1 MYYLKIRKWVY
12 LLSSNIKI
20 EIGDFLGFCDL
31 NGVEALESNQVEQ
44 LERIISDCNNAV
56 NNGEALVVD
65 AIYDR
70 LMEIL
75 RKVSPESELCKYI
88 WEDTTEKIDKS
99 DESEKLFLANPM
111 YSIRTCKSY
120 NCDEIMDFVKR
131 LPDGVEFEMHF
142 SIKENGHGIR
152 IDYKNGELYKARSRA
167 RSSAGRDLTHQASI
181 FLYEEGTDS
190 IPDLEDFE
198 YCEVR
203 GEMVLPFS
211 NLSKAKEFNPD
222 IKSAFSAVA
231 SMSRDSATDE
241 ELKLLKFV
249 AYSIYADGLEFATK
263 EDEYSYLE
271 SLGFETPL
279 SWVVGGLT
287 KETILDELPAIVA
300 DCEEAVKPSEG
311 GEIGYDCYSDG
322 VVGELNDRELFNSL
336 GNDGTKYKY
345 GNIALKVDYWKQDF
359 YVGHVQTILWTKGK
373 MKLSPVA
380 IVAEEPDVVK
390 FKDYGDHA
398 YITSLDEIENT
409 KELGVLTAG
418 GNKVTRVP
426 LYEPNNML
434 ILQAYKGE
442 LINFR
447 YGGESG
453 VIPCFP
459 DGTPLIDGKLAQ
471 IFSVEDDSDFGAG
484 YN

>member
-1 MYYLKIRKWVY
+1 MNNVSL
-12 LLSSNIKI
+12 

-31 NGVEALESNQVEQ
+31 NGVEALDSSQVEQ
-44 LERIISDCNNAV
+44 LERIIEACNNSA
-56 NNGEALVVD
+56 NRGEQLVVD

-75 RKVSPESELCKYI
+75 RQVAPESELCKYI
-88 WEDTTEKIDKS
+88 WEDSNEELDENDDS
-99 DESEKLFLANPM
+99 DRLFLANPM

-120 NCDEIMDFVKR
+120 NCDEILDFVKR
-131 LPDGVEFEMHF
+131 LPDDKEFEAHI

-152 IDYKNGELYKARSRA
+152 VVFKNGELYKARSRA
-167 RSSAGRDLTHQASI
+167 RSSAGRDLTRQASI
-181 FLYEEGTDS
+181 FLEELGVDS
-190 IPDLEDFE
+190 IPDLEGMD

-211 NLSKAKEFNPD
+211 NLEEAKKFNPD

-231 SMSRDSATDE
+231 SMSRDSATDDE
-241 ELKLLKFV
+241 IKLLHFV
-249 AYSIYADGLEFATK
+249 AYSIYSDDLDFVSK
-263 EDEYSYLE
+263 EDEYTYLE
-271 SLGFETPL
+271 SLGFETPM

-287 KETILDELPAIVA
+287 KDTLLEELPSIIA
-300 DCEEAVKPSEG
+300 DCEEAVKPDDNG
-311 GEIGYDCYSDG
+311 QNGYDYYSDG
-322 VVGELNDRELFNSL
+322 VVFELNDRDLFREMGS
-336 GNDGTKYKY
+336 DGTKYKY

-359 YVGHVQTILWTKGK
+359 YTGVVQTILWTKGK
-373 MKLSPVA
+373 SKLSPVA
-380 IVAEEPDVVK
+380 IVSEDADMIR

-398 YITSLDEIENT
+398 YITSLDEIDNP

-434 ILQAYKGE
+434 MLQAYKGE
-442 LINFR
+442 VVNFR

-459 DGTPLIDGKLAQ
+459 DGTPLVDGKLSQ
-471 IFSVEDDSDFGAG
+471 MFNDIEDDAEFGAG

>member
-1 MYYLKIRKWVY
+1 MNNVSL
-12 LLSSNIKI
+12 

-31 NGVEALESNQVEQ
+31 NGVEALDSSQVEQ
-44 LERIISDCNNAV
+44 LERIIEECNNSA
-56 NNGEALVVD
+56 NRGEQLVVD

-75 RKVSPESELCKYI
+75 RQVSPESELCKYI
-88 WEDTTEKIDKS
+88 WEDSNEELDENDDS
-99 DESEKLFLANPM
+99 DRLFLANPM

-120 NCDEIMDFVKR
+120 NCDEILDFVKR
-131 LPDGVEFEMHF
+131 LPDDKEFEAHL

-152 IDYKNGELYKARSRA
+152 VVFKNGELYKARSRA

-181 FLYEEGTDS
+181 FLEELGVDS
-190 IPDLEDFE
+190 IPDLEGMD

-211 NLSKAKEFNPD
+211 NLEEAKKFNPD

-231 SMSRDSATDE
+231 SMSRDSATDDE
-241 ELKLLKFV
+241 IKLLHFV
-249 AYSIYADGLEFATK
+249 AYSIYSDDLDFVSK

-271 SLGFETPL
+271 SLGFETPM

-287 KETILDELPAIVA
+287 KDTLLEELPSIIA
-300 DCEEAVKPSEG
+300 DCEEAVKPDDNG
-311 GEIGYDCYSDG
+311 QNGYDYYSDG
-322 VVGELNDRELFNSL
+322 VVFELNDRDLFREMGS
-336 GNDGTKYKY
+336 DGTKYKY

-359 YVGHVQTILWTKGK
+359 YTGVVQTILWTKGK
-373 MKLSPVA
+373 SKLSPVA
-380 IVAEEPDVVK
+380 IVSEDADMIR

-398 YITSLDEIENT
+398 YITSIDEIDNP

-434 ILQAYKGE
+434 MLQAYKGE
-442 LINFR
+442 VVNFR

-459 DGTPLIDGKLAQ
+459 DGTPLVEGKLSQ
-471 IFSVEDDSDFGAG
+471 MFNDIEDDAEFGAG

>member
-1 MYYLKIRKWVY
+1 MNSVSL
-12 LLSSNIKI
+12 

-31 NGVEALESNQVEQ
+31 NGVEALDSSQVEQ
-44 LERIISDCNNAV
+44 LERIIEECNNSA
-56 NNGEALVVD
+56 NRGEQLVVD

-75 RKVSPESELCKYI
+75 RQVAPESELCKYI
-88 WEDTTEKIDKS
+88 WEDSNEELDENDDS
-99 DESEKLFLANPM
+99 DRLFLANPM

-120 NCDEIMDFVKR
+120 NCDEILDFVKR
-131 LPDGVEFEMHF
+131 LPDDKEFEAHL

-152 IDYKNGELYKARSRA
+152 VVFKNGELYKARSRA

-181 FLYEEGTDS
+181 FLEELGVDS
-190 IPDLEDFE
+190 IPDLEGMD

-211 NLSKAKEFNPD
+211 NLEEAKQFNPD

-231 SMSRDSATDE
+231 SMSRDSATDDE
-241 ELKLLKFV
+241 IKLLHFV
-249 AYSIYADGLEFATK
+249 AYSIYSDDLDFVSK
-263 EDEYSYLE
+263 EDEYTYLE
-271 SLGFETPL
+271 SLGFETPM

-287 KETILDELPAIVA
+287 KDTLLEELPSIIA
-300 DCEEAVKPSEG
+300 DCEEAVKPDDNG
-311 GEIGYDCYSDG
+311 QNGYDYYSDG
-322 VVGELNDRELFNSL
+322 VVFELNDRDLFREMGS
-336 GNDGTKYKY
+336 DGTKYKY

-359 YVGHVQTILWTKGK
+359 YTGVVQTILWTKGK
-373 MKLSPVA
+373 SKLSPVA
-380 IVAEEPDVVK
+380 IVSEDADMIR

-398 YITSLDEIENT
+398 YITSIDEIDNP

-434 ILQAYKGE
+434 MLQAYKGE
-442 LINFR
+442 VVNFR

-459 DGTPLIDGKLAQ
+459 DGTPLVDGKLSQ
-471 IFSVEDDSDFGAG
+471 MFNDIEDDAEFGAG

>member
-1 MYYLKIRKWVY
+1 MNNVSL
-12 LLSSNIKI
+12 

-31 NGVEALESNQVEQ
+31 NGVEALDSSQVEQ
-44 LERIISDCNNAV
+44 LERIIEECNNSA
-56 NNGEALVVD
+56 NRGEQLVVD

-75 RKVSPESELCKYI
+75 RQVSPESELCKYI
-88 WEDTTEKIDKS
+88 WEDSNEELDENDDS
-99 DESEKLFLANPM
+99 DRLFLANPM

-120 NCDEIMDFVKR
+120 NCDEILDFVKR
-131 LPDGVEFEMHF
+131 LPDDKEFEAHL

-152 IDYKNGELYKARSRA
+152 VVFKNGELYKARSRA

-181 FLYEEGTDS
+181 FLEELGVDS
-190 IPDLEDFE
+190 IPDLEGMD

-211 NLSKAKEFNPD
+211 NLEEAKQFNPE

-231 SMSRDSATDE
+231 SMSRDSATDDE
-241 ELKLLKFV
+241 IKLLHFV
-249 AYSIYADGLEFATK
+249 AYSIYSDDLDFVSK
-263 EDEYSYLE
+263 EDEYTYLE
-271 SLGFETPL
+271 SLGFETPM

-287 KETILDELPAIVA
+287 KDTLLEELPSIIA
-300 DCEEAVKPSEG
+300 DCEEAVKPDDNG
-311 GEIGYDCYSDG
+311 QNGYDYYSDG
-322 VVGELNDRELFNSL
+322 VVFELNDRDLFREMGS
-336 GNDGTKYKY
+336 DGTKYKY

-359 YVGHVQTILWTKGK
+359 YTGVVQTILWTKGK
-373 MKLSPVA
+373 SKLSPVA
-380 IVAEEPDVVK
+380 IVSEDADMIR

-398 YITSLDEIENT
+398 YITSIDEIDNP

-434 ILQAYKGE
+434 MLQAYKGE
-442 LINFR
+442 VVNFR

-459 DGTPLIDGKLAQ
+459 DGTPLVEGKLSQ
-471 IFSVEDDSDFGAG
+471 MFNDIEDDAEFGAG

>member
-1 MYYLKIRKWVY
+1 MNNVSL
-12 LLSSNIKI
+12 

-31 NGVEALESNQVEQ
+31 NGVEALDSSQVEQ
-44 LERIISDCNNAV
+44 LERIIEECNNSA
-56 NNGEALVVD
+56 NRGEQLVVD

-75 RKVSPESELCKYI
+75 RQVAPESELCKYI
-88 WEDTTEKIDKS
+88 WEDSNEELDENDDS
-99 DESEKLFLANPM
+99 DRLFLANPM

-120 NCDEIMDFVKR
+120 NCDEILDFVKR
-131 LPDGVEFEMHF
+131 LPDDKEFEAHL

-152 IDYKNGELYKARSRA
+152 VVFKNGELYKARSRA

-181 FLYEEGTDS
+181 FLEELGVDS
-190 IPDLEDFE
+190 IPDLEGMD

-203 GEMVLPFS
+203 CEMVLPFS
-211 NLSKAKEFNPD
+211 NLEEAKKFNPE

-231 SMSRDSATDE
+231 SMSRDSATDDE
-241 ELKLLKFV
+241 IKLLHFV
-249 AYSIYADGLEFATK
+249 AYSIYSDDLDFVSK

-271 SLGFETPL
+271 SLGFETPM

-287 KETILDELPAIVA
+287 NDTLLEELPSIIA
-300 DCEEAVKPSEG
+300 DCEEAVKPDDNG
-311 GEIGYDCYSDG
+311 QNGYDYYSDG
-322 VVGELNDRELFNSL
+322 VVFELNDRDLFREMGS
-336 GNDGTKYKY
+336 DGTKYKY

-359 YVGHVQTILWTKGK
+359 YTGVVQTILWTKGK
-373 MKLSPVA
+373 SKLSPVA
-380 IVAEEPDVVK
+380 IVSEDADMIR

-398 YITSLDEIENT
+398 YITSIDEIDNPI
-409 KELGVLTAG
+409 ELGVLTAG

-434 ILQAYKGE
+434 MLQAYKGE
-442 LINFR
+442 VVNFR

-459 DGTPLIDGKLAQ
+459 DGTPLVEGKLSQ
-471 IFSVEDDSDFGAG
+471 MFNDIEDDAEFGAG

>member
-1 MYYLKIRKWVY
+1 MNNVSL
-12 LLSSNIKI
+12 

-31 NGVEALESNQVEQ
+31 NGVEALDSSQVEQ
-44 LERIISDCNNAV
+44 LERIIEECNNSA
-56 NNGEALVVD
+56 NRGEQLVVD

-75 RKVSPESELCKYI
+75 RQVAPESELCKYI
-88 WEDTTEKIDKS
+88 WEDSNEELDENDDS
-99 DESEKLFLANPM
+99 DRLFLANPM

-120 NCDEIMDFVKR
+120 NCDEILDFVKR
-131 LPDGVEFEMHF
+131 LPDDKEFEAHI

-152 IDYKNGELYKARSRA
+152 VVFKNGELYKARSRA
-167 RSSAGRDLTHQASI
+167 RSSAGRDLTRQASI
-181 FLYEEGTDS
+181 FLEELGVDS
-190 IPDLEDFE
+190 IPDLEGMD

-211 NLSKAKEFNPD
+211 NLEEAKQFNPD

-231 SMSRDSATDE
+231 SMSRDSATDDE
-241 ELKLLKFV
+241 IKLLHFV
-249 AYSIYADGLEFATK
+249 AYSIYSDDLDFVSK

-271 SLGFETPL
+271 SLGFETPM

-287 KETILDELPAIVA
+287 KDTLLEELPSIIA
-300 DCEEAVKPSEG
+300 DCEEAVKPDDNG
-311 GEIGYDCYSDG
+311 QNGYDYYSDG
-322 VVGELNDRELFNSL
+322 VVFELNDRDLFREMGS
-336 GNDGTKYKY
+336 DGTKYKY

-359 YVGHVQTILWTKGK
+359 YTGVVQTILWTKGK
-373 MKLSPVA
+373 SKLSPVA
-380 IVAEEPDVVK
+380 IVSEDADMIR

-398 YITSLDEIENT
+398 YITSIDEIDNP

-434 ILQAYKGE
+434 MLQAYKGE
-442 LINFR
+442 VVNFR

-459 DGTPLIDGKLAQ
+459 DGTPLVDGKLSQ
-471 IFSVEDDSDFGAG
+471 MFNDIEDDAEFGAG

>member
-1 MYYLKIRKWVY
+1 MNNVSL
-12 LLSSNIKI
+12 

-31 NGVEALESNQVEQ
+31 NGVEALDSSQVEK
-44 LERIISDCNNAV
+44 LERIIEACNNSA
-56 NNGEALVVD
+56 NRGEQLVVD

-75 RKVSPESELCKYI
+75 RQVAPESELCKYI
-88 WEDTTEKIDKS
+88 WEDSSEELDENDDS
-99 DESEKLFLANPM
+99 DRLFLANPM

-120 NCDEIMDFVKR
+120 NCDEILDFVKR
-131 LPDGVEFEMHF
+131 LPDNKEFEAHI

-152 IDYKNGELYKARSRA
+152 VVFKNGELYKARSRA

-181 FLYEEGTDS
+181 FLEELGVDS
-190 IPDLEDFE
+190 IPDLEGMD

-211 NLSKAKEFNPD
+211 NLEEAKKFNPD

-231 SMSRDSATDE
+231 SMSRDSATDDE
-241 ELKLLKFV
+241 IRLLHFV
-249 AYSIYADGLEFATK
+249 AYSIYSDDLDFVSK

-271 SLGFETPL
+271 SLGFETPM

-287 KETILDELPAIVA
+287 KDTLLEELPSIVA
-300 DCEEAVKPSEG
+300 DCEEAVKPDDSG
-311 GEIGYDCYSDG
+311 QNGYDYYSDG
-322 VVGELNDRELFNSL
+322 VVFELNDRDLFREMGS
-336 GNDGTKYKY
+336 DGTKYKY

-359 YVGHVQTILWTKGK
+359 YTGVVQTILWTKGK
-373 MKLSPVA
+373 SKLSPVA
-380 IVAEEPDVVK
+380 IVSEEADMIR

-398 YITSLDEIENT
+398 YITSLDEIDNP

-434 ILQAYKGE
+434 MLQAYKGE
-442 LINFR
+442 IVNFR

-459 DGTPLIDGKLAQ
+459 DGTPLVDGKLSQ
-471 IFSVEDDSDFGAG
+471 MFNDIEDDADFGVG

>member
-1 MYYLKIRKWVY
+1 MNNVSL
-12 LLSSNIKI
+12 

-31 NGVEALESNQVEQ
+31 NGVEALDSSQVEQ
-44 LERIISDCNNAV
+44 LERIIEECNNSA
-56 NNGEALVVD
+56 NRGEQLVVD

-75 RKVSPESELCKYI
+75 RQVAPESELCKYI
-88 WEDTTEKIDKS
+88 WEDSNEELDENDDS
-99 DESEKLFLANPM
+99 DRLFLANPM

-120 NCDEIMDFVKR
+120 NCDEILDFVKR
-131 LPDGVEFEMHF
+131 LPDDKEFEAHL

-152 IDYKNGELYKARSRA
+152 VVFKNGELYKARSRA

-181 FLYEEGTDS
+181 FLEELGVDS
-190 IPDLEDFE
+190 IPDLEGMD

-211 NLSKAKEFNPD
+211 NLEEAKQFNPD

-231 SMSRDSATDE
+231 SMSRDSATDDE
-241 ELKLLKFV
+241 IKLLHFV
-249 AYSIYADGLEFATK
+249 AYSIYSDDLDFVSK

-271 SLGFETPL
+271 SLGFETPM

-287 KETILDELPAIVA
+287 KDTLLEELPSIIA
-300 DCEEAVKPSEG
+300 DCEEAVKPDDNG
-311 GEIGYDCYSDG
+311 QNGYDYYSDG
-322 VVGELNDRELFNSL
+322 VVFELNDRDLFREMGS
-336 GNDGTKYKY
+336 DGTKYKY

-359 YVGHVQTILWTKGK
+359 YTGVVQTILWTKGK
-373 MKLSPVA
+373 SKLSPVA
-380 IVAEEPDVVK
+380 IVSEDADMIR

-398 YITSLDEIENT
+398 YITSIDEIDNP

-434 ILQAYKGE
+434 MLQAYKGE
-442 LINFR
+442 IVNFR

-459 DGTPLIDGKLAQ
+459 DGTPLVEGKLSQ
-471 IFSVEDDSDFGAG
+471 MFNDIEDDAEFGAG

>member
-1 MYYLKIRKWVY
+1 MNNVSL
-12 LLSSNIKI
+12 

-31 NGVEALESNQVEQ
+31 NGVEALDSSQVEK
-44 LERIISDCNNAV
+44 LERIIEACNNSA
-56 NNGEALVVD
+56 NRGEQLVVD

-75 RKVSPESELCKYI
+75 RQVAPESELCKYI
-88 WEDTTEKIDKS
+88 WEDSSEELDENDDS
-99 DESEKLFLANPM
+99 DRLFLANPM

-120 NCDEIMDFVKR
+120 NCDEILDFVKR
-131 LPDGVEFEMHF
+131 LPDNKEFEAHI

-152 IDYKNGELYKARSRA
+152 VVFKNGELYKARSRA

-181 FLYEEGTDS
+181 FLEELGVDS
-190 IPDLEDFE
+190 IPDLEGMD

-211 NLSKAKEFNPD
+211 NLEEAKKFNPD

-231 SMSRDSATDE
+231 SMSRDSATDDE
-241 ELKLLKFV
+241 IRLLHFV
-249 AYSIYADGLEFATK
+249 AYSIYSDDLDFVSK

-271 SLGFETPL
+271 SLGFETPM

-287 KETILDELPAIVA
+287 KDTLLEELPSIVA
-300 DCEEAVKPSEG
+300 DCEEAVKPDDSG
-311 GEIGYDCYSDG
+311 QNGYDYYSDG
-322 VVGELNDRELFNSL
+322 VVFELNDRDLFREMGS
-336 GNDGTKYKY
+336 DGTKYKY

-359 YVGHVQTILWTKGK
+359 YTGVVQTILWTKGK
-373 MKLSPVA
+373 SKLSPVA
-380 IVAEEPDVVK
+380 IVSEEADMIR

-398 YITSLDEIENT
+398 YITSLDEIDNP

-434 ILQAYKGE
+434 MLQAYKGE
-442 LINFR
+442 IVNFR

-459 DGTPLIDGKLAQ
+459 DGTPLVDGKLSQ
-471 IFSVEDDSDFGAG
+471 MFNDIEDDAEFGVG

>member
-1 MYYLKIRKWVY
+1 MNSVSL
-12 LLSSNIKI
+12 

-31 NGVEALESNQVEQ
+31 NGVEALDSSQVEQ
-44 LERIISDCNNAV
+44 LERIIEACNNSA
-56 NNGEALVVD
+56 NRGEQLVVD

-75 RKVSPESELCKYI
+75 RQVAPESELCKYI
-88 WEDTTEKIDKS
+88 WEDSSEELDENDDS
-99 DESEKLFLANPM
+99 DRLFLANPM

-120 NCDEIMDFVKR
+120 NCDEILDFVKR
-131 LPDGVEFEMHF
+131 LPDNKEFEAHI

-152 IDYKNGELYKARSRA
+152 VVFKNGELYKARSRA
-167 RSSAGRDLTHQASI
+167 RSSAGRDLTRQASI
-181 FLYEEGTDS
+181 FLEELGVDS
-190 IPDLEDFE
+190 IPDLESMD
-198 YCEVR
+198 YCEIR

-211 NLSKAKEFNPD
+211 NLEEAKKFNPD

-231 SMSRDSATDE
+231 SMSRDSATDDE
-241 ELKLLKFV
+241 IKLLHFI
-249 AYSIYADGLEFATK
+249 AYSIYSDDLDFVSK
-263 EDEYSYLE
+263 EDEYTYLE
-271 SLGFETPL
+271 SLGFETPM

-287 KETILDELPAIVA
+287 KDTLLEELPSIIS
-300 DCEEAVKPSEG
+300 DCEEAVKPDDNG
-311 GEIGYDCYSDG
+311 QNGYDYYSDG
-322 VVGELNDRELFNSL
+322 VVFELNDRDLFREMGS
-336 GNDGTKYKY
+336 DGTKYKY

-359 YVGHVQTILWTKGK
+359 YTGVVQTILWTKGK
-373 MKLSPVA
+373 SKLSPVA
-380 IVAEEPDVVK
+380 IVSEEADMIR

-398 YITSLDEIENT
+398 YITSLDEIDNP

-418 GNKVTRVP
+418 GNKVTKVP

-434 ILQAYKGE
+434 MLQAYKGE
-442 LINFR
+442 VVNFR

-459 DGTPLIDGKLAQ
+459 DGTPLVDGKLSQ
-471 IFSVEDDSDFGAG
+471 MFNDIEDDAEFGAG

>member
-1 MYYLKIRKWVY
+1 MNNVSL
-12 LLSSNIKI
+12 

-31 NGVEALESNQVEQ
+31 NGVEALDSSQVEK
-44 LERIISDCNNAV
+44 LERIIEACNNSA
-56 NNGEALVVD
+56 NKGEQLVVD

-75 RKVSPESELCKYI
+75 RQVAPESELCKYI
-88 WEDTTEKIDKS
+88 WEDSSEELDENDDS
-99 DESEKLFLANPM
+99 DRLFLANPM

-120 NCDEIMDFVKR
+120 NCDEILDFVKR
-131 LPDGVEFEMHF
+131 LPDNKEFEAHI

-152 IDYKNGELYKARSRA
+152 VVFKNGELYKARSRA

-181 FLYEEGTDS
+181 FLYEQGVDS
-190 IPDLEDFE
+190 IPDLEGMD
-198 YCEVR
+198 YCEIR

-211 NLSKAKEFNPD
+211 NLEEAKKFNPD

-231 SMSRDSATDE
+231 SMSRDSATDDE
-241 ELKLLKFV
+241 IKLLHFI
-249 AYSIYADGLEFATK
+249 AYSIYSDDLDFVSK
-263 EDEYSYLE
+263 EDEYTYLE
-271 SLGFETPL
+271 SLGFETPM

-287 KETILDELPAIVA
+287 KDTLLEELPSIIS
-300 DCEEAVKPSEG
+300 DCEEAVKPDDNG
-311 GEIGYDCYSDG
+311 QNGYDYYSDG
-322 VVGELNDRELFNSL
+322 VVFELNDRDLFREMGS
-336 GNDGTKYKY
+336 DGTKYKY

-359 YVGHVQTILWTKGK
+359 YTGVVQTILWTKGK
-373 MKLSPVA
+373 SKLSPVA
-380 IVAEEPDVVK
+380 IVSEDADMIR

-398 YITSLDEIENT
+398 YITSLDEIDNP

-434 ILQAYKGE
+434 MLQAYKGE
-442 LINFR
+442 VVNFR

-459 DGTPLIDGKLAQ
+459 DGTPLVDGKLSQ
-471 IFSVEDDSDFGAG
+471 MFNDIEDDAEFGAG

>member
-1 MYYLKIRKWVY
+1 MNNVSL
-12 LLSSNIKI
+12 

-31 NGVEALESNQVEQ
+31 NGVEALDSSQVEK
-44 LERIISDCNNAV
+44 LERIIEACNNSA
-56 NNGEALVVD
+56 NKGEQLVVD

-75 RKVSPESELCKYI
+75 RQVAPESELCKYI
-88 WEDTTEKIDKS
+88 WEDSSEELDENDDS
-99 DESEKLFLANPM
+99 DRLFLANPM

-120 NCDEIMDFVKR
+120 NCDEILDFVKR
-131 LPDGVEFEMHF
+131 LPDNKEFEAHI

-152 IDYKNGELYKARSRA
+152 VVFKNGELYKARSRA

-181 FLYEEGTDS
+181 FLEELGVDS
-190 IPDLEDFE
+190 IPDLEGMD

-211 NLSKAKEFNPD
+211 NLEEAKKFNPD

-231 SMSRDSATDE
+231 SMSRDSATDDE
-241 ELKLLKFV
+241 IRLLHFV
-249 AYSIYADGLEFATK
+249 AYSIYSDDLDFVSK

-271 SLGFETPL
+271 SLGFETPM

-287 KETILDELPAIVA
+287 KDTLLEELPSIVA
-300 DCEEAVKPSEG
+300 DCEEAVKPDDSG
-311 GEIGYDCYSDG
+311 QNGYDYYSDG
-322 VVGELNDRELFNSL
+322 VVFELNDRDLFREMGS
-336 GNDGTKYKY
+336 DGTKYKY

-359 YVGHVQTILWTKGK
+359 YTGVVQTILWTKGK
-373 MKLSPVA
+373 SKLSPVA
-380 IVAEEPDVVK
+380 IVSEEADMIR

-398 YITSLDEIENT
+398 YITSLDEIDNP

-434 ILQAYKGE
+434 MLQAYKGE
-442 LINFR
+442 IVNFR

-459 DGTPLIDGKLAQ
+459 DGTPLVDGKLSQ
-471 IFSVEDDSDFGAG
+471 MFNDIEDDADFGVG

>member
-1 MYYLKIRKWVY
+1 MNNVSL
-12 LLSSNIKI
+12 

-31 NGVEALESNQVEQ
+31 NGVEALDSSQVEQ
-44 LERIISDCNNAV
+44 LERIIEACNNSA
-56 NNGEALVVD
+56 NRGEQLVVD

-75 RKVSPESELCKYI
+75 RQVAPESELCKYI
-88 WEDTTEKIDKS
+88 WEDSNEELDENDDS
-99 DESEKLFLANPM
+99 DRLFLANPM

-120 NCDEIMDFVKR
+120 NCDEILDFVKR
-131 LPDGVEFEMHF
+131 LPDDKEFEAHI

-152 IDYKNGELYKARSRA
+152 VVFKNGELYKARSRA

-181 FLYEEGTDS
+181 FLEELGVDS
-190 IPDLEDFE
+190 IPDLEGMD

-211 NLSKAKEFNPD
+211 NLEEAKQFNPE

-231 SMSRDSATDE
+231 SMSRDSATDDE
-241 ELKLLKFV
+241 IKLLHFV
-249 AYSIYADGLEFATK
+249 AYSIYSDDLDFVSK

-287 KETILDELPAIVA
+287 KDTLLEELPSIIA
-300 DCEEAVKPSEG
+300 DCEEAVKPDDNG
-311 GEIGYDCYSDG
+311 QNGYDYYSDG
-322 VVGELNDRELFNSL
+322 VVFELNDRDLFREMGS
-336 GNDGTKYKY
+336 DGTKYKY

-359 YVGHVQTILWTKGK
+359 YTGIVQTILWTKGK
-373 MKLSPVA
+373 SKLSPVA
-380 IVAEEPDVVK
+380 IVSEDADMIR

-398 YITSLDEIENT
+398 YITSIDEIDNP

-418 GNKVTRVP
+418 GYKVTRVP

-434 ILQAYKGE
+434 MLQAYKGE
-442 LINFR
+442 VVNFR

-459 DGTPLIDGKLAQ
+459 DGTPLVDGKLSQ
-471 IFSVEDDSDFGAG
+471 MFNDIEDDAEFGAG

>member
-1 MYYLKIRKWVY
+1 MNNVSL
-12 LLSSNIKI
+12 
-20 EIGDFLGFCDL
+20 EIGDFLGFCDI
-31 NGVEALESNQVEQ
+31 NGVEALDSSQVEK
-44 LERIISDCNNAV
+44 LERIIEACNNSA
-56 NNGEALVVD
+56 NRGEQLVVD

-75 RKVSPESELCKYI
+75 RQVAPESELCKYI
-88 WEDTTEKIDKS
+88 WEDSSEELDENDDS
-99 DESEKLFLANPM
+99 DRLFLANPM

-120 NCDEIMDFVKR
+120 NCDEILDFVKR
-131 LPDGVEFEMHF
+131 LPDNKEFEAHI

-152 IDYKNGELYKARSRA
+152 VVFKNGELYKARSRA

-181 FLYEEGTDS
+181 FLEELGVDS
-190 IPDLEDFE
+190 IPDLEGMD

-211 NLSKAKEFNPD
+211 NLEEAKKFNPD

-231 SMSRDSATDE
+231 SMSRDSATDDE
-241 ELKLLKFV
+241 IRLLHFV
-249 AYSIYADGLEFATK
+249 AYSIYSDDLDFVSK

-271 SLGFETPL
+271 SLGFETPM

-287 KETILDELPAIVA
+287 KDTLLEELPSIVA
-300 DCEEAVKPSEG
+300 DCEEAVKPDDSG
-311 GEIGYDCYSDG
+311 QNGYDYYSDG
-322 VVGELNDRELFNSL
+322 VVFELNDRDLFREMGS
-336 GNDGTKYKY
+336 DGTKYKY

-359 YVGHVQTILWTKGK
+359 YTGVVQTILWTKGK
-373 MKLSPVA
+373 SKLSPVA
-380 IVAEEPDVVK
+380 IVSEEADMIR

-398 YITSLDEIENT
+398 YITSLDEIDNP

-434 ILQAYKGE
+434 MLQAYKGE
-442 LINFR
+442 IVNFR

-459 DGTPLIDGKLAQ
+459 DGTPLVDGKLSQ
-471 IFSVEDDSDFGAG
+471 MFNDIEDDAEFGVG

>member
-1 MYYLKIRKWVY
+1 M
-12 LLSSNIKI
+12 STNIKL

-31 NGVEALESNQVEQ
+31 NGVEALESSQVEQ
-44 LERIISDCNNAV
+44 LERIITTCNDYANR
-56 NNGEALVVD
+56 GEQLVMD
-65 AIYDR
+65 SIYDR

-75 RKVSPESELCKYI
+75 RQVCPQSELCKYI
-88 WEDTTEKIDKS
+88 WEDSDEDLDES
-99 DESEKLFLANPM
+99 DESDKLFLANPM

-120 NCDEIMDFVKR
+120 TCDELLDFVKI
-131 LPDGVEFEMHF
+131 LPDNKVFEAHL

-152 IDYKNGELYKARSRA
+152 TVYKNGDIYKARSRA
-167 RSSAGRDLTHQASI
+167 RASAGRDLTRQAKI
-181 FLYEEGTDS
+181 FLYEEGVDS
-190 IPDLEDFE
+190 VPDLERFD
-198 YCEVR
+198 YCEIR

-211 NLSKAKEFNPD
+211 NLAEAKKYNPE

-231 SMSRDSATDE
+231 SMSRDSASDDE
-241 ELKLLKFV
+241 IKLLRFV
-249 AYSIYADGLEFATK
+249 AYSIYAEGLEFRTK

-287 KETILDELPAIVA
+287 KDNLLEELPSIVS
-300 DCEEAVKPSEG
+300 DCEEAVRPDNNG
-311 GEIGYDCYSDG
+311 QNGYDYYSDG
-322 VVGELNDRELFNSL
+322 VVFELNDRELFRSM
-336 GNDGTKYKY
+336 GSDGTKYKY
-345 GNIALKVDYWKQDF
+345 GNVALKVDYWKQDF
-359 YVGHVQTILWTKGK
+359 YVGVVQTILWTKGK
-373 MKLSPVA
+373 SKLSPVA
-380 IVAEEPDVVK
+380 IVAEEPDVIR
-390 FKDYGDHA
+390 FTDYGDHA
-398 YITSLDEIENT
+398 YITSLDEIENQ

-442 LINFR
+442 VINFR

-459 DGTPLIDGKLAQ
+459 DGTPLIDGKINQ
-471 IFSVEDDSDFGAG
+471 MFSLEDELE
-484 YN
+484 YNEYMY

>member
-1 MYYLKIRKWVY
+1 MNNVSL
-12 LLSSNIKI
+12 

-31 NGVEALESNQVEQ
+31 NGVEALDSSQVEK
-44 LERIISDCNNAV
+44 LERIIEACNNSA
-56 NNGEALVVD
+56 NKGEQLVVD

-75 RKVSPESELCKYI
+75 RQVAPESELCKYI
-88 WEDTTEKIDKS
+88 WEDSSEELDENDDS
-99 DESEKLFLANPM
+99 DRLFLANPM

-120 NCDEIMDFVKR
+120 NCDEILDFVKR
-131 LPDGVEFEMHF
+131 LPDNKEFEAHI

-152 IDYKNGELYKARSRA
+152 VVFKNGELYKARSRA

-181 FLYEEGTDS
+181 FLEELGVDS
-190 IPDLEDFE
+190 IPDLEGMD

-211 NLSKAKEFNPD
+211 NLEKAKKFNPD

-231 SMSRDSATDE
+231 SMSRDSATDDE
-241 ELKLLKFV
+241 IRLLRFV
-249 AYSIYADGLEFATK
+249 AYSIYSDDLDFVSK

-271 SLGFETPL
+271 SLGFETPM

-287 KETILDELPAIVA
+287 KDTLLEELPSIVA
-300 DCEEAVKPSEG
+300 DCEEAVKPDDSG
-311 GEIGYDCYSDG
+311 QNGYDYYSDG
-322 VVGELNDRELFNSL
+322 VVFELNDRDLFREMGS
-336 GNDGTKYKY
+336 DGTKYKY

-359 YVGHVQTILWTKGK
+359 YTGVVQTILWTKGK
-373 MKLSPVA
+373 SKLSPVA
-380 IVAEEPDVVK
+380 IVSEEADMIR

-398 YITSLDEIENT
+398 YITSLDEIDNP

-434 ILQAYKGE
+434 MLQAYKGE
-442 LINFR
+442 IVNFR

-459 DGTPLIDGKLAQ
+459 DGTPLVDGKLSQ
-471 IFSVEDDSDFGAG
+471 MFNDIEDDAEFGVG

>member
-1 MYYLKIRKWVY
+1 M
-12 LLSSNIKI
+12 SANIKL

-31 NGVEALESNQVEQ
+31 NGVEALDSSQVEQ
-44 LERIISDCNNAV
+44 LERLVATCNEYSNR
-56 NNGEALVVD
+56 GEQLVVD

-75 RKVSPESELCKYI
+75 RQVSPDSELCKYI
-88 WEDTTEKIDKS
+88 WEDTDEELDKN
-99 DESEKLFLANPM
+99 DESDNLFLANPM

-120 NCDEIMDFVKR
+120 TCDELSDFVKR
-131 LPDGVEFEMHF
+131 LPDNTEFEIHL

-152 IDYKNGELYKARSRA
+152 VVYKNGDLYKARSRA
-167 RSSAGRDLTHQASI
+167 RSSAGRDLTRQAKV
-181 FLYEEGTDS
+181 FLYEEGVDS

-198 YCEVR
+198 YCEIR

-211 NLSKAKEFNPD
+211 NLSEAKTYNPD

-231 SMSRDSATDE
+231 SMSRDSATDD
-241 ELKLLKFV
+241 ELKLLRFV
-249 AYSIYADGLEFATK
+249 AYSVYADGLEFATK
-263 EDEYSYLE
+263 EEEYSFLE
-271 SLGFETPL
+271 SLGFETPM
-279 SWVVGGLT
+279 SWVIGGLT
-287 KETILDELPAIVA
+287 KENLLDELPSIVA
-300 DCEEAVKPSEG
+300 DCEEAVRPDDSG
-311 GEIGYDCYSDG
+311 QNGYDFYSDG
-322 VVGELNDRELFNSL
+322 VVLELNDRELFNSM
-336 GNDGTKYKY
+336 GSDGTKYKY
-345 GNIALKVDYWKQDF
+345 GNVALKVDYWKQDF
-359 YVGHVQTILWTKGK
+359 YVGVVQTILWTKGK
-373 MKLSPVA
+373 SKLSPVA
-380 IVAEEPDVVK
+380 IVADEPDIIR
-390 FKDYGDHA
+390 FTDYGDHA
-398 YITSLDEIENT
+398 YITSLDEIENQ

-442 LINFR
+442 VINFR

-459 DGTPLIDGKLAQ
+459 DGTPLIDGKINQ
-471 IFSVEDDSDFGAG
+471 MFSTDSVDDDMEFGVG

>member
-1 MYYLKIRKWVY
+1 MNSVSL
-12 LLSSNIKI
+12 

-31 NGVEALESNQVEQ
+31 NGVEALDSSQVEQ
-44 LERIISDCNNAV
+44 LERIIEACNNSA
-56 NNGEALVVD
+56 NRGEQLVVD

-75 RKVSPESELCKYI
+75 RQVAPESELCKYI
-88 WEDTTEKIDKS
+88 WEDSNEELDENDDS
-99 DESEKLFLANPM
+99 DRLFLANPM

-120 NCDEIMDFVKR
+120 NCDEILDFVKR
-131 LPDGVEFEMHF
+131 LPDDKEFEAHI

-152 IDYKNGELYKARSRA
+152 VVFKNGELYKARSRA

-181 FLYEEGTDS
+181 FLEELGVDS
-190 IPDLEDFE
+190 IPDLESMD
-198 YCEVR
+198 YCEIR

-211 NLSKAKEFNPD
+211 NLEEAKKFNPD

-231 SMSRDSATDE
+231 SMSRDSATDDE
-241 ELKLLKFV
+241 IKLLHFI
-249 AYSIYADGLEFATK
+249 AYSIYSDDLDFVSK
-263 EDEYSYLE
+263 EDEYTYLE
-271 SLGFETPL
+271 SLGFETPM

-287 KETILDELPAIVA
+287 KDTLLEELPSIIS
-300 DCEEAVKPSEG
+300 DCEEAVKPDDNG
-311 GEIGYDCYSDG
+311 QNGYDYYSDG
-322 VVGELNDRELFNSL
+322 VVFELNDRDLFREMGS
-336 GNDGTKYKY
+336 DGTKYKY

-359 YVGHVQTILWTKGK
+359 YTGVVQTILWTKGK
-373 MKLSPVA
+373 SKLSPVA
-380 IVAEEPDVVK
+380 IVSEDADMIR

-398 YITSLDEIENT
+398 YITSLDEIDNP

-434 ILQAYKGE
+434 MLQAYKGE
-442 LINFR
+442 VVNFR

-459 DGTPLIDGKLAQ
+459 DGTPLVDGKLSQ
-471 IFSVEDDSDFGAG
+471 MFNDIEDDAEFGAG

>member
-1 MYYLKIRKWVY
+1 MNSVSL
-12 LLSSNIKI
+12 

-31 NGVEALESNQVEQ
+31 NGIEALDSSQVEQ
-44 LERIISDCNNAV
+44 LERIIEECNNSA
-56 NNGEALVVD
+56 NRGEQLVVD

-75 RKVSPESELCKYI
+75 RQVTPESELCKYI
-88 WEDTTEKIDKS
+88 WEDSNEELDENDDS
-99 DESEKLFLANPM
+99 DRLFLANPM

-120 NCDEIMDFVKR
+120 NCDEILDFVKR
-131 LPDGVEFEMHF
+131 LPDDKEFEAHI

-152 IDYKNGELYKARSRA
+152 VVFKNGELYKARSRA
-167 RSSAGRDLTHQASI
+167 RSSAGRDLTRQASI
-181 FLYEEGTDS
+181 FLEELGVDS
-190 IPDLEDFE
+190 IPDLEGMN

-211 NLSKAKEFNPD
+211 NLEEAKKFNPD

-231 SMSRDSATDE
+231 SMSRDSATDDE
-241 ELKLLKFV
+241 IKLLHFV
-249 AYSIYADGLEFATK
+249 AYSIYSDDLDFVSK
-263 EDEYSYLE
+263 EDEYTYLE
-271 SLGFETPL
+271 SLGFETPM

-287 KETILDELPAIVA
+287 KDTLLEELPSIIS
-300 DCEEAVKPSEG
+300 DCEEAVKPDDNG
-311 GEIGYDCYSDG
+311 QNGYDYYSDG
-322 VVGELNDRELFNSL
+322 VVFELNDRDLFREMGS
-336 GNDGTKYKY
+336 DGTKYKY

-359 YVGHVQTILWTKGK
+359 YTGVVQTILWTKGK
-373 MKLSPVA
+373 SKLSPVA
-380 IVAEEPDVVK
+380 IVSEEADMIR

-398 YITSLDEIENT
+398 YITSLDEIDNP

-434 ILQAYKGE
+434 MLQAYKGE
-442 LINFR
+442 VVNFR

-459 DGTPLIDGKLAQ
+459 DGTPLVDGKLSQ
-471 IFSVEDDSDFGAG
+471 MFNDIEDDAEFGAG

>member
-1 MYYLKIRKWVY
+1 MNSVSL
-12 LLSSNIKI
+12 

-31 NGVEALESNQVEQ
+31 NGVEALDSSQVEQ
-44 LERIISDCNNAV
+44 LERIIEACNNSA
-56 NNGEALVVD
+56 NRGEQLVVD

-75 RKVSPESELCKYI
+75 RQVAPESELCKYI
-88 WEDTTEKIDKS
+88 WEDSNEELDENDDS
-99 DESEKLFLANPM
+99 DRLFLANPM

-120 NCDEIMDFVKR
+120 NCDEILDFVKR
-131 LPDGVEFEMHF
+131 LPDDKEFEAHI

-152 IDYKNGELYKARSRA
+152 VVFKNGELYKARSRA

-181 FLYEEGTDS
+181 FLEELGVDS
-190 IPDLEDFE
+190 IPDLEGMD

-211 NLSKAKEFNPD
+211 NLEEAKKFNPD

-231 SMSRDSATDE
+231 SMSRDSATDDE
-241 ELKLLKFV
+241 IKLLHFV
-249 AYSIYADGLEFATK
+249 AYSIYSDDLDFVSK
-263 EDEYSYLE
+263 EDEYTYLE
-271 SLGFETPL
+271 SLGFETPM

-287 KETILDELPAIVA
+287 KDTLLEELPSIIA
-300 DCEEAVKPSEG
+300 DCEEAVKPDDNG
-311 GEIGYDCYSDG
+311 QNGYDYYSDG
-322 VVGELNDRELFNSL
+322 VVFELNDRDLFREMGS
-336 GNDGTKYKY
+336 DGTKYKY

-359 YVGHVQTILWTKGK
+359 YTGVVQTILWTKGK
-373 MKLSPVA
+373 SKLSPVA
-380 IVAEEPDVVK
+380 IVSEDADMIR

-398 YITSLDEIENT
+398 YITSLDEIDNP

-434 ILQAYKGE
+434 MLQAYKGE
-442 LINFR
+442 VVNFR

-459 DGTPLIDGKLAQ
+459 DGTPLVDGKLSQ
-471 IFSVEDDSDFGAG
+471 MFNDIEDDAEFGAG